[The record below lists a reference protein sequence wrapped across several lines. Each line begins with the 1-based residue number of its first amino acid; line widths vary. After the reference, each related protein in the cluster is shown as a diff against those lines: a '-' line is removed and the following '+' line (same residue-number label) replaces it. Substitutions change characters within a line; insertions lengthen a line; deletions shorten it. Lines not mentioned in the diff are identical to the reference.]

1 MPAQDLS
8 ASGGQFPTN
17 NSPIVG
23 AVQPQA
29 SSPQDTVDELLKR
42 QETIAQKVTTA
53 PNVGPPIGK
62 IDEQG
67 AQTAKPQEPSKP
79 IIPTDKP
86 KPKEPAGAEPKLFI
100 NQEPVKLDEMPKVQ
114 EPVQPP
120 TKPAE
125 PVQIVKTTKPTEPP
139 KKNTN
144 RSPHSLPRCGSC
156 R

>member
-53 PNVGPPIGK
+53 PNVGPQSAK
-62 IDEQG
+62 STSREH
-67 AQTAKPQEPSKP
+67 KPQ
-79 IIPTDKP
+79 
-86 KPKEPAGAEPKLFI
+86 
-100 NQEPVKLDEMPKVQ
+100 NH
-114 EPVQPP
+114 
-120 TKPAE
+120 
-125 PVQIVKTTKPTEPP
+125 
-139 KKNTN
+139 KNRLN
-144 RSPHSLPRCGSC
+144 R
-156 R
+156 